1 MAANRHPWPYLWYN
15 ISSVRSEI
23 PSETC
28 SCVDIVSAQQT
39 FELMR
44 ARLKETDFDSRVS
57 GWMVQ
62 AKEEGG
68 REECEG
74 EMYSCIYNSTNCSS
88 CPHYLLTPLLCTQL
102 QDCLSSLLPS
112 LPSSLFSPE
121 CARIFYVLPI
131 YIMQSPSL
139 ILMVPFM
146 EAFLKLDVNSR
157 NVIGE

>member
-68 REECEG
+68 RDH
-74 EMYSCIYNSTNCSS
+74 SC
-88 CPHYLLTPLLCTQL
+88 
-102 QDCLSSLLPS
+102 
-112 LPSSLFSPE
+112 
-121 CARIFYVLPI
+121 
-131 YIMQSPSL
+131 
-139 ILMVPFM
+139 
-146 EAFLKLDVNSR
+146 
-157 NVIGE
+157 